1 MSLSR
6 RGFVRTVAGARHAR
20 ADFFLAARG
29 HEAWSA
35 EHRLAYQAGTTGAR
49 QRPTGIR
56 LNSNENPLGPSDA
69 AKAAIEKAFAYAGR
83 YPMNARPAMA
93 DFRALVAKKHGVKVE
108 SVSLGAGSGEILEN
122 AVQAF
127 TTGTRGLVAAMPTFE
142 APSRTAKE
150 RNVPLNEVP
159 VDADGKLDLERMI
172 AAASGAGL
180 VFVCNPNNPTAT
192 VHSGR
197 AIADLVARIHKT
209 SPDAMILIDEAYHD
223 YVMDS
228 AYASSIPLIAG
239 NPAVI
244 VSRTMSK
251 LHGMAGLRLGYAV
264 GHPDAIARL
273 SRWSMPYNG
282 NALAVAAACVS
293 IEDAAQIER
302 ERRRNVEA
310 LKFTSDFFRQSGFPV
325 TDSQANFVWV
335 NLNRPAKEFR
345 EACEKQGILVARDFP
360 PFEKTHCRISVGTMD
375 EMRRAVAV
383 FRSVLGVTTTT
394 AQRRQGA

>member
-6 RGFVRTVAGARHAR
+6 RGFVRTVAGAREGR
-20 ADFFLAARG
+20 ADLFLAARG

-35 EHRLAYQAGTTGAR
+35 EHRTPFQTPAPAR
-49 QRPTGIR
+49 GRRPDGLR
-56 LNSNENPLGPSDA
+56 LNSNENPLGPSDL

-93 DFRALVAKKHGVKVE
+93 DFRAIVAKKHGVKPE

-127 TTGTRGLVAAMPTFE
+127 TSSARGLVAPAPTFE
-142 APSRTAKE
+142 APARIAKE
-150 RNVPLNEVP
+150 LKVPINEVQ
-159 VDADGKLDLERMI
+159 VDSEGRLDLERMI
-172 AAASGAGL
+172 GVATGAGL

-192 VHSGR
+192 VHSGK
-197 AIADLVARIHKT
+197 AIADLVTRIRKA
-209 SPDAMILIDEAYHD
+209 SPDTIILVDEAYHD
-223 YVMDS
+223 YVMDP
-228 AYASSIPLIAG
+228 AYATAVPLIAE
-239 NPAVI
+239 NPSVL

-264 GHPDAIARL
+264 GHPDVVARL

-282 NALAVAAACVS
+282 NALAVAAACVA
-293 IEDAAQIER
+293 IEDTAQIER

-310 LKFTSDFFRQSGFPV
+310 LKFTSDFFRQAGFSL

-345 EACEKQGILVARDFP
+345 EACEKQGILVGREFP
-360 PFEKTHCRISVGTMD
+360 PFEKTHCRISIGTMD

-383 FRSVLGVTTTT
+383 FRSVLGLSTTT

>member
-1 MSLSR
+1 MSVSR
-6 RGFVRTVAGARHAR
+6 RGFVRTVIGGRGAA
-20 ADFFLAARG
+20 AELFLAARG
-29 HEAWSA
+29 HEDWSA
-35 EHRLAYQAGTTGAR
+35 EHRWSDQAATSAAR
-49 QRPTGIR
+49 KSATGIR

-69 AKAAIEKAFAYAGR
+69 AKAAIERAFAYAGR

-93 DFRALVAKKHGVKVE
+93 DFRALVAKRHGVKVE
-108 SVSLGAGSGEILEN
+108 AVSLGAGSGEILEN

-127 TTGTRGLVAAMPTFE
+127 TTSARGLVAALPTFE
-142 APSRTAKE
+142 APSRTARE
-150 RNVPLNEVP
+150 RNVPINEVP
-159 VDADGKLDLERMI
+159 VEADGKLDLEKMI
-172 AAASGAGL
+172 AASSGAGL

-197 AIADLVARIHKT
+197 AIADLVGRIRKM
-209 SPDAMILIDEAYHD
+209 SPETIVLVDEAYHD
-223 YVMDS
+223 YVMAPS
-228 AYASSIPLIAG
+228 YSTAIPLIAD
-239 NPAVI
+239 NPALI

-251 LHGMAGLRLGYAV
+251 LHGMAGMRLGYAI
-264 GHPDAIARL
+264 GHPDAIERL

-282 NALAVAAACVS
+282 NALAVAAAFVS
-293 IEDAAQIER
+293 IEDSSQIER

-310 LKFTSDFFRQSGFPV
+310 LKFTTEFFRGAGFSV

-345 EACEKQGILVARDFP
+345 EACEKQGILVGRDFP
-360 PFEKTHCRISVGTMD
+360 PLEKTHCRISVGTMD